1 LFPPDVVLPSHDY
14 GEEESELRRRFGTH
28 VDSSL
33 RRFVIGLKLDEDIE
47 PGLESARV
55 TARWLPRL
63 ILPVIIGTALCG
75 WLDDMISAAIAFGAG
90 LLLLAVVYL
99 LTQIRL
105 ANSRNDIL
113 DKLEESSATLRV
125 MLSKQVTE
133 DVSHSFTKFLD
144 TLNPAQANAAHV
156 EREQS
161 THVEHLRHLADSFDV
176 LEQQIQVLTPAGGK

>member
-1 LFPPDVVLPSHDY
+1 M
-14 GEEESELRRRFGTH
+14 
-28 VDSSL
+28 DSSL

-47 PGLESARV
+47 PGLENARV

-63 ILPVIIGTALCG
+63 ILPILLGTALSA
-75 WLDDMISAAIAFGAG
+75 WLDDLTTAALALGAG

-105 ANSRNDIL
+105 ANARNSIL

-133 DVSHSFTKFLD
+133 DVTHCFTKFLD
-144 TLNPAQANAAHV
+144 TLNPAQATAAQV
-156 EREQS
+156 ERDQS
-161 THVEHLRHLADSFDV
+161 TQVERLRHLSDSFTT
-176 LEQQIQVLTPAGGK
+176 LEEQIKALTPAGAK